1 VLLVTLSANLQNYR
15 ALRIARHKKS
25 HYQIIGSGSYVSL
38 LTIKMVN
45 EDEYYKLSANQPNE

>member
-1 VLLVTLSANLQNYR
+1 MLLVTLSANLQGR

-38 LTIKMVN
+38 LTIEMVN
-45 EDEYYKLSANQPNE
+45 EDAYDNLGANQPNE

>member
-1 VLLVTLSANLQNYR
+1 MLLVTLSANLQGR

-25 HYQIIGSGSYVSL
+25 HYRNIGSGSYVSI

-45 EDEYYKLSANQPNE
+45 EDEYDKLSANQPNE